1 MIVLSEK
8 VLVKR
13 KGLGGLKQE
22 LTVSRPFTYLLLARV
37 ISRFGDSIDSIAYS
51 WMVYMLTGS
60 KVLMGTLFALNYVP
74 NLLFSFFAGTLVDR
88 WPKRNV
94 VVAAY
99 LGRGILVSV
108 TALMYWKEL
117 LAPWHLYIFTLLIST
132 FECFASPAETALV
145 PQLLSKEKLLSGN
158 SLSATA
164 SRIAELAG
172 MAAAGG
178 IIAFWGI
185 SAAILIDGLTFTAA
199 AALLAF
205 LRVPPATLPPLNQ
218 ASSAFF
224 QEVKEGLRYLQ
235 ANKLVLTII
244 FTAAYVNFCLS
255 PYNVLNAVYVNEILR
270 SGPEALS
277 LLGISLIIGMIA
289 SGLWIGKK
297 GVHFKKSRLIITG
310 YLLLGSNYA
319 LLYVPA
325 ILPVHPLYPAAAF
338 CFGMGLAIS
347 LINTPCTT
355 YFMES
360 VPNELLGR
368 VSSLNN
374 MVCTC
379 AIPAGSAL
387 AGVIGEWMQVHLLYL
402 VFGIFMLLP
411 VFYLLKQRKFMNI

>member
-1 MIVLSEK
+1 MSEK

-13 KGLGGLKQE
+13 KGLGSLKAD
-22 LTVSRPFTYLLLARV
+22 LLVSKPFTYLLLARV

-88 WPKRNV
+88 WPKKIV
-94 VVAAY
+94 IVATC
-99 LGRGILVSV
+99 LGRGILVTL
-108 TALMYWKEL
+108 TALMYWKGL

-132 FECFASPAETALV
+132 LECFTSPAEMALV
-145 PQLLSKEKLLSGN
+145 PQLLPKEKLLRGN
-158 SLSATA
+158 SISTSA
-164 SRIAELAG
+164 SRVAELAG

-178 IIAFWGI
+178 IIAYWGI
-185 SAAILIDGLTFTAA
+185 SHAILIDGLTFMAA

-205 LRVPPATLPPLNQ
+205 IRISPDSLPPTNQ
-218 ASSAFF
+218 ANSSFF
-224 QEVKEGLRYLQ
+224 QEIQQGLRYLR
-235 ANKLVLTII
+235 ANKLILIII

-270 SGPEALS
+270 SGPEGLS

-297 GVHFKKSRLIITG
+297 GDNFKKSQLIITG
-310 YLLLGSNYA
+310 YCLLGSNYA

-325 ILPVHPLYPAAAF
+325 IWPLHPLYPAAAC

-347 LINTPCTT
+347 LINTPATT

-360 VPNELLGR
+360 VPKELLGR
-368 VSSLNN
+368 VGALNN
-374 MVCTC
+374 LVCTC
-379 AIPAGSAL
+379 AIPLGSAL
-387 AGVIGEWMQVHLLYL
+387 AGVMGEWMLVHRLYL
-402 VFGIFMLLP
+402 VFGICLLLP
-411 VFYLLKQRKFMNI
+411 VVYLLKQRKFMSI

>member
-1 MIVLSEK
+1 MSEK

-13 KGLGGLKQE
+13 KGGGGLKAD
-22 LTVSRPFTYLLLARV
+22 LTVSKPFTYLLLARV

-88 WPKRNV
+88 WPKKNV
-94 VVAAY
+94 IVATY
-99 LGRGILVSV
+99 LGRGILVSL
-108 TALMYWKEL
+108 TALMYWKGF

-132 FECFASPAETALV
+132 LECFTSPAEMALV
-145 PQLLSKEKLLSGN
+145 PQLLSKEKLLRGN
-158 SLSATA
+158 SISTSA

-178 IIAFWGI
+178 IIAYWGI
-185 SAAILIDGLTFTAA
+185 SNAILIDGLTFTAA

-205 LRVPPATLPPLNQ
+205 IRVPTDPLPPTNQ
-218 ASSAFF
+218 TSSSFF
-224 QEVKEGLRYLQ
+224 HEIKQGLHYIG
-235 ANKLVLTII
+235 ANKLILTII

-270 SGPEALS
+270 SGPEGLS
-277 LLGISLIIGMIA
+277 LLGISLILGMIA
-289 SGLWIGKK
+289 SGLWIGKQ
-297 GVHFKKSRLIITG
+297 GGNFKKSRLIITG
-310 YLLLGSNYA
+310 YCLLGINYA

-325 ILPVHPLYPAAAF
+325 ILPIHPLYPAAAF

-347 LINTPCTT
+347 LINTPATT

-360 VPNELLGR
+360 VPKELLGR
-368 VSSLNN
+368 VSALNN

-379 AIPAGSAL
+379 AIPVGSAL
-387 AGVIGEWMQVHLLYL
+387 AGVMGEWMQVHLLYL
-402 VFGIFMLLP
+402 VFGIFTLLP